1 MGLNI
6 KNERV
11 CELAKQAAAATGRT
25 QTSAIEAA
33 LEEFLARHRA
43 AGAEEEL
50 SHRIDEIIS
59 DLQRRWQAT
68 DTPQAL
74 TTDDLYDENGLPA

>member
-6 KNERV
+6 KNEHV
-11 CELAKQAAAATGRT
+11 CELAKQAAATTGRT
-25 QTSAIEAA
+25 QTGVIEVA

-43 AGAEEEL
+43 KVTRDERD
-50 SHRIDEIIS
+50 HRIDEIIS
-59 DLQRRWQAT
+59 DLQRRWKMT
-68 DTPQAL
+68 NTPKAL